1 MHKRA
6 RSPATPERSAR
17 PRTDGSSSPV
27 LPDPAQPVP
36 NMSPERGFTAADL
49 IEQQERL
56 ESQAAEAI
64 PFRFDECTRDRG
76 HIRQPIYACRTCG
89 GGGVCAGCSV
99 ACHGDHDL
107 VELFH
112 KRHFMC
118 DCGSQNMYRKRDPA
132 DLLETGYPSDA
143 KPCSLRREGFS
154 PGSTENTYGHN
165 FDGHFCYCERGQ
177 NYDPEKEEET
187 MYQCLVCEDWLHE
200 SCTHR
205 GLVKSADFECFVCDG
220 CVTKPENAVLRDYCG
235 APGWL
240 VVADDAEKE
249 RRVVL
254 GAGRPRVP
262 PEHPKRR
269 AIRASRLD
277 LFLASGFRESI
288 CKCETCAPR
297 WEHLPFVTAEEESYD
312 PPDDDVDECASGTS
326 ASSTYDRA
334 LAALGR
340 LPRDRMLDSV
350 RAYQKLRD
358 ALYEHLRPFAERHEP
373 VNEEAV
379 REFFR
384 DHARSNR

>member
-1 MHKRA
+1 MHKRV
-6 RSPATPERSAR
+6 RSPATPERATR
-17 PRTDGSSSPV
+17 QRTDTAV
-27 LPDPAQPVP
+27 TALPDPSAPAP

-64 PFRFDECTRDRG
+64 PFRFDECTRKRG
-76 HIRQPIYACRTCG
+76 HIRQPVYACRTCG

-107 VELFH
+107 IELFH

-118 DCGSQNMYRKRDPA
+118 DCGTQNMYRKRDVS

-143 KPCSLRREGFS
+143 QPCALRREGFS
-154 PGSTENTYGHN
+154 PGSTENEYGHN
-165 FDGHFCYCERGQ
+165 FDGKFCYCARGKD
-177 NYDPEKEEET
+177 YDPETEDET

-205 GLVKSADFECFVCDG
+205 GTIKSSEFDCLVCDR
-220 CVTKPENAVLRDYCG
+220 CVTRPENAVLRDYCG
-235 APGWL
+235 MPGWM
-240 VVADDAEKE
+240 VIASDAQH

-254 GAGRPRVP
+254 GAGRPSDVP
-262 PEHPKRR
+262 VHPERR
-269 AIRASRLD
+269 EISAERFD
-277 LFLASGFRESI
+277 MFLAHGFRESI
-288 CKCETCAPR
+288 CMCEECKPR
-297 WEHLPFVTAEEESYD
+297 WKRLPFVVAEEETYD
-312 PPDDDVDECASGTS
+312 PPDDDDVDGASGTS
-326 ASSTYDRA
+326 ASSSYERA
-334 LAALGR
+334 LAALGH
-340 LPRDRMLDSV
+340 LPRDRMLDSL

-384 DHARSNR
+384 AHARSNR